1 MRSMPRTT
9 KTLDE
14 QIAEAERV
22 RKLAASRLA
31 KLQGKKQSVNRKR
44 ENHRKMIIGGA
55 MLTHIQH
62 DPEFDKVFRVALHK
76 AITRA
81 IDREAIA
88 DLLNE
93 EPAGPN

>member
-1 MRSMPRTT
+1 MPRSK

-14 QIAEAERV
+14 LIAEAEQA

-31 KLQGKKQSVNRKR
+31 QLQGKKQSANRKR
-44 ENHRKMIIGGA
+44 ENHRKMIIGGGL
-55 MLTHIQH
+55 MTHARI

-88 DLLNE
+88 DLLAD
-93 EPAGPN
+93 EPTGPNQGK